1 MGSEN
6 GKSHGRWIIEIGD
19 VKLGKKEII
28 LLVIG
33 VVIIA
38 LLIVANKMYPNF
50 LNPNRRIARKN
61 IPIAEEAIQT
71 PETVAPDD
79 ILPGTDRPEATIMGQ
94 TKIVLTEETL
104 REQYERTIPNVAN
117 YTVLAVVAGT
127 VMVAGIIAFVIVCV
141 RYKNKMH
148 IFDVKLLI
156 AVIILIA
163 FVVGLISLISLSE
176 GYRKKKQ
183 EVTFHVYPIEVV
195 GSCRYDKRRSRTIY
209 YFVYYMAGERE
220 VELQV
225 EQYMYRNYGE
235 PGLYYLISAEHDD
248 KRQYFQLYPASSYV
262 LAEELAGNAT

>member
-1 MGSEN
+1 MG
-6 GKSHGRWIIEIGD
+6 K
-19 VKLGKKEII
+19 
-28 LLVIG
+28 
-33 VVIIA
+33 
-38 LLIVANKMYPNF
+38 
-50 LNPNRRIARKN
+50 
-61 IPIAEEAIQT
+61 
-71 PETVAPDD
+71 
-79 ILPGTDRPEATIMGQ
+79 

-156 AVIILIA
+156 AVIIFIA
-163 FVVGLISLISLSE
+163 FSVGLISLISLSE

-195 GSCRYDKRRSRTIY
+195 GSDRYDKRRSRTIY

-262 LAEELAGNAT
+262 LAEDLAGNAT

>member
-38 LLIVANKMYPNF
+38 LLIVANKMYRIF

-61 IPIAEEAIQT
+61 TPIAEEAIQT
-71 PETVAPDD
+71 PETVATDD
-79 ILPGTDRPEATIMGQ
+79 ILPGTDRPETTIMGK

-104 REQYERTIPNVAN
+104 REQYEMTIPNVVN

-148 IFDVKLLI
+148 IFDVKLFI
-156 AVIILIA
+156 AAIILIA
-163 FVVGLISLISLSE
+163 FSVGLISLISLSE
-176 GYRKKKQ
+176 GYRKKNQ

-195 GSCRYDKRRSRTIY
+195 GSDRYHRRGSLY
-209 YFVYYMAGERE
+209 YFIYYMAGERE

-262 LAEELAGNAT
+262 LAEELAGR

>member
-1 MGSEN
+1 MG
-6 GKSHGRWIIEIGD
+6 K
-19 VKLGKKEII
+19 
-28 LLVIG
+28 
-33 VVIIA
+33 
-38 LLIVANKMYPNF
+38 
-50 LNPNRRIARKN
+50 
-61 IPIAEEAIQT
+61 
-71 PETVAPDD
+71 
-79 ILPGTDRPEATIMGQ
+79 

-156 AVIILIA
+156 AVIIFIA

-176 GYRKKKQ
+176 GYRKKNQ

>member
-6 GKSHGRWIIEIGD
+6 GKSHGRCIIEIGD
-19 VKLGKKEII
+19 VKLGKREII

-38 LLIVANKMYPNF
+38 LLIVAYKKYPNF

-79 ILPGTDRPEATIMGQ
+79 ILPGTGRPEATIMGQ
-94 TKIVLTEETL
+94 TQIVLTEETL

-156 AVIILIA
+156 AVIIFIA

-176 GYRKKKQ
+176 GYRKKNQ

>member
-1 MGSEN
+1 M
-6 GKSHGRWIIEIGD
+6 
-19 VKLGKKEII
+19 
-28 LLVIG
+28 IG

-38 LLIVANKMYPNF
+38 LLIVANKKYPNF

-71 PETVAPDD
+71 PETVAPND
-79 ILPGTDRPEATIMGQ
+79 ILPGTDRPEATIMGK

-176 GYRKKKQ
+176 GYRKKNQ

-195 GSCRYDKRRSRTIY
+195 GSDRYDKRRSRTIY

>member
-6 GKSHGRWIIEIGD
+6 GKSHGRCIIEIGD

-38 LLIVANKMYPNF
+38 LLIVANKKYPNF

-71 PETVAPDD
+71 PETIAPDD

-176 GYRKKKQ
+176 GYRKKNQ

-195 GSCRYDKRRSRTIY
+195 GSDRYDKRRSRTIY

>member
-6 GKSHGRWIIEIGD
+6 GKSHGRCIIEIGD

-28 LLVIG
+28 P
-33 VVIIA
+33 
-38 LLIVANKMYPNF
+38 LLIVANKKYPNF

-79 ILPGTDRPEATIMGQ
+79 ILPGTGRPEATIMGK

-156 AVIILIA
+156 AVIIFIA
-163 FVVGLISLISLSE
+163 FSVGLISLISLSE

-195 GSCRYDKRRSRTIY
+195 GSDRYDKRRSRTIY